1 MKSFDEIS
9 FFSLDNLIRNIPFF
23 IFLVVVGI
31 FYIWNNN
38 RGVEM
43 ERNIKH
49 LDQQLLETQFYYN
62 ATKDSLTQ
70 HSRQST
76 IADKVDTL
84 QMQELTHPPYTIK
97 RGGN

>member
-9 FFSLDNLIRNIPFF
+9 FFSIDNLIRNIPFF
-23 IFLVVVGI
+23 LFLVAIGI

-43 ERNIKH
+43 ERNIKQ
-49 LDQQLLETQFYYN
+49 LDQEMLQKQFYYN

-70 HSRQST
+70 QSRQSK
-76 IADKVDTL
+76 IAEQVDTL
-84 QMQELTHPPYTIK
+84 HMQELTHPPYTIQREGK
-97 RGGN
+97 